1 MSSTNTAPRTALTP
15 QVAAEGTLSP
25 AAISFDRI
33 ERMAGAMAKS
43 GLFGIKTP
51 EQALALMLISQAEGR
66 HPALAAQEYH
76 IIQGRP
82 ALKADTLLARFQ
94 QAGGTVKWNE
104 LTDKRVSATF
114 SHPSSGQVT
123 IDWTMDM
130 AKSAGLA
137 GKDNWKAYPRA
148 MLRARVVSEGVRT
161 CFPGVAV
168 GVYTPEE
175 ILDGS
180 PEVNITPV
188 SQEAAV
194 QQVTEAAANALTD
207 NEREDHL
214 IAIREAGDMES
225 LARIFAAAWTHAKQ
239 AHDKHAADTFKAAYE
254 AAKERIGGATV
265 EG

>member
-1 MSSTNTAPRTALTP
+1 MSSTNTAPRTALAP
-15 QVAAEGTLSP
+15 QVAAEGSLAP
-25 AAISFDRI
+25 AVIPFERI

-43 GLFGIKTP
+43 GLFGVKTAD
-51 EQALALMLISQAEGR
+51 QALALMLISQAEGR

-114 SHPSSGQVT
+114 SHPASGPVT

-168 GVYTPEE
+168 GIYTPEE
-175 ILDGS
+175 ILDGAA
-180 PEVNITPV
+180 EVNITPV
-188 SQEAAV
+188 GENAAV

-214 IAIREAGDMES
+214 IAIREADDMES

-239 AHDKHAADTFKAAYE
+239 AHDKQAADTFKAAYE
-254 AAKERIGGATV
+254 AAKERLSAAPV